1 MILSAQITLSVKG
14 EDARADAVIDSVG
27 YSKNHPDAL
36 SAQKHAEQMAK
47 SLRSGGWLESQV
59 LENTLDGTVM
69 NSRIQVGKRAKNIH
83 IYIGN
88 DSIVKMAIPGVQD
101 DTVRMPVAAVEA
113 FLNRTLAKLESMGYP
128 LSSLRLANLERVGQN
143 LRAGLI
149 AEPGARRQ
157 VNDIVING
165 YDKFPAGHRK
175 QVARLYRNKSV
186 SSENLRAINAEF
198 AKFRFVTQTRYPE
211 ILFTKDT
218 TRVYVY
224 LEKAKANRFDGFIG
238 FSNDDEEEG
247 GKVRFNGYLDL
258 LLVNILNTGEEFS
271 LFWKSDG
278 RDQKTFDAAITL
290 PYIFKSPF
298 GLKASLNIFRQDSTF
313 QNTRTAINLG
323 YFFNYNTRVY
333 LGYEATES
341 SDIQNAQSAQ
351 ISDFKNSFATGTF
364 EFTAYKPEDFLFPE
378 KSRAMLRSGFG
389 KRTSTGGDAGQYFI
403 EGSAMHNFY
412 LNEKNIINLRTHNY
426 YLSSEAYLISELFRF
441 GGIRSVRGFNENSL
455 QASLTTS
462 LLTEYRY
469 VLAPGLY
476 LHSIADYAYFRDE
489 SRAIGTGNSGSLLGL
504 GFGFG
509 LLTNNGLFNLVYANG
524 TPDGQSIRLS
534 NSIVHLSFQAK
545 F

>member
-1 MILSAQITLSVKG
+1 MLPAAQVKLSLRG
-14 EDARADAVIDSVG
+14 ENPRADAVIDSIG
-27 YSKNHPDAL
+27 YAKEHPDL
-36 SAQKHAEQMAK
+36 RSAQNHAEAFAK
-47 SLRSGGWLESQV
+47 ALRSGGWLEAQ
-59 LENTLDGTVM
+59 LREGNLDASVFNGRIELG
-69 NSRIQVGKRAKNIH
+69 SRARNIH

-88 DSIVKMAIPGVQD
+88 DPIVKSAIPETQND
-101 DTVRMPVAAVEA
+101 SVRMPVAAVEA
-113 FLNRTLAKLESMGYP
+113 FLNRTLAKLESMGYA
-128 LSSLRLANLERVGQN
+128 LSSLRLEGITRSGPD
-143 LRAGLI
+143 LRASLL
-149 AEPGARRQ
+149 AQPGTRRQ

-165 YDKFPAGHRK
+165 YDKFPEGHKR
-175 QVARLYRNKSV
+175 QVRRLYRDKSV
-186 SSENLRAINAEF
+186 SAENLRAINSEF
-198 AKFRFVTQTRYPE
+198 GKFRFVTQTRYPE

-224 LEKAKANRFDGFIG
+224 LEKAKANRFDGFVG
-238 FSNDDEEEG
+238 FSNDDEQEG

-290 PYIFKSPF
+290 PYIFKTPF
-298 GLKASLNIFRQDSTF
+298 GLKANLNIFRQDSTF
-313 QNTRTAINLG
+313 QNTKTAIGLG

-351 ISDFKNSFATGTF
+351 VSDFKNSFATGTF
-364 EFTAYKPEDFLFPE
+364 EFTAYRPEDFLFPE
-378 KSRAMLRSGFG
+378 KSRAVLRTGFG
-389 KRTSTGGDAGQYFI
+389 KRTSNNGDAGQYFI

-426 YLSSEAYLISELFRF
+426 YLSSEAYLVSELFRF

-462 LLTEYRY
+462 LLSEYRY

-489 SRAIGTGNSGSLLGL
+489 SREIGAGNSGSLLGL

-524 TPDGQSIRLS
+524 TADGQSIRLS